1 MEALSK
7 TDKKILSLLQK
18 DGRMSVAEI
27 GRRVGLTASP
37 CADRIKRLE
46 SQGVITGYYA
56 RLSPTKLDAGL
67 VVFVQVTLQRTA
79 GDAFKTFTDAIELIP
94 EVEECHLV
102 SGEFDF
108 LVKARVKDMTITRTF
123 WRAHCCNYPTC
134 RNPRAIPSWNLWLA
148 FRYQAMSS
156 SGSLQRFY

>member
-1 MEALSK
+1 METLSK
-7 TDKKILSLLQK
+7 TDRKILSLLQK

-37 CADRIKRLE
+37 CADRIKQLE

-108 LVKARVKDMTITRTF
+108 LVKARVKDMT
-123 WRAHCCNYPTC
+123 HYKD
-134 RNPRAIPSWNLWLA
+134 LLA
-148 FRYQAMSS
+148 
-156 SGSLQRFY
+156 GSLLQLPNVQESKSYPVMESVVQRSGIRL

>member
-1 MEALSK
+1 METLSK
-7 TDKKILSLLQK
+7 TDRKILSLLQK

-46 SQGVITGYYA
+46 SQGVITGYHA

-108 LVKARVKDMTITRTF
+108 LVKARVKDMI
-123 WRAHCCNYPTC
+123 HYKD
-134 RNPRAIPSWNLWLA
+134 LLA
-148 FRYQAMSS
+148 
-156 SGSLQRFY
+156 GSLLQLPNVQESKSYPVMESVVQRSGIRL

>member
-1 MEALSK
+1 
-7 TDKKILSLLQK
+7 
-18 DGRMSVAEI
+18 MSVAEI

-108 LVKARVKDMTITRTF
+108 LVKARVKDMTHYKDLL
-123 WRAHCCNYPTC
+123 ASSLLQLPNVQESKSYPVMESVVQ
-134 RNPRAIPSWNLWLA
+134 R
-148 FRYQAMSS
+148 
-156 SGSLQRFY
+156 SGIRL

>member
-1 MEALSK
+1 MENLSK

-18 DGRMSVAEI
+18 DGRMSVAAI

-56 RLSPTKLDAGL
+56 RLAPAKLDAGL

-108 LVKARVKDMTITRTF
+108 LVKARVKDMT
-123 WRAHCCNYPTC
+123 HYKD
-134 RNPRAIPSWNLWLA
+134 LLA
-148 FRYQAMSS
+148 
-156 SGSLQRFY
+156 GSLLQLPNVQESKSYPVMESVVQRSGIRL

>member
-1 MEALSK
+1 METLSK
-7 TDKKILSLLQK
+7 TDSKILSLLQK

-108 LVKARVKDMTITRTF
+108 LVKARVKDMT
-123 WRAHCCNYPTC
+123 HYKD
-134 RNPRAIPSWNLWLA
+134 LLA
-148 FRYQAMSS
+148 
-156 SGSLQRFY
+156 GSLRQLPNVQESKSYPVMESVVQWSGIRL

>member
-1 MEALSK
+1 METLSK
-7 TDKKILSLLQK
+7 TDRKILSLLQK

-46 SQGVITGYYA
+46 SQGMITGYYA

-67 VVFVQVTLQRTA
+67 VVIVQVTLQRTA

-108 LVKARVKDMTITRTF
+108 LVKARVKDMT
-123 WRAHCCNYPTC
+123 HYKD
-134 RNPRAIPSWNLWLA
+134 LLA
-148 FRYQAMSS
+148 
-156 SGSLQRFY
+156 GSLLQLPNVQESKSYPVMESVVQRSGIRL

>member
-1 MEALSK
+1 METLSK
-7 TDKKILSLLQK
+7 TDRKILSLLQK

-79 GDAFKTFTDAIELIP
+79 GDAFKTFTDTIELIP

-108 LVKARVKDMTITRTF
+108 LVKARVKDMT
-123 WRAHCCNYPTC
+123 HYKD
-134 RNPRAIPSWNLWLA
+134 LLA
-148 FRYQAMSS
+148 
-156 SGSLQRFY
+156 GSLLQLPNVQESKSYPVMESVVQRSGIRL

>member
-1 MEALSK
+1 
-7 TDKKILSLLQK
+7 
-18 DGRMSVAEI
+18 MSVAEI
-27 GRRVGLTASP
+27 GRRVGLTGSP

-108 LVKARVKDMTITRTF
+108 LVKARVKGMT
-123 WRAHCCNYPTC
+123 HYKD
-134 RNPRAIPSWNLWLA
+134 LLA
-148 FRYQAMSS
+148 
-156 SGSLQRFY
+156 GSLLQLPNVQESKSYPVMESVVQRSGIRL

>member
-1 MEALSK
+1 METLSK
-7 TDKKILSLLQK
+7 TDRKIMSLLQK

-79 GDAFKTFTDAIELIP
+79 GDAFKTFTDTIELIP

-108 LVKARVKDMTITRTF
+108 LVKARVKDMT
-123 WRAHCCNYPTC
+123 HYKD
-134 RNPRAIPSWNLWLA
+134 LLA
-148 FRYQAMSS
+148 
-156 SGSLQRFY
+156 GSLLQLPNVQESKSYPVMESVVQRSGIRL

>member
-1 MEALSK
+1 M
-7 TDKKILSLLQK
+7 
-18 DGRMSVAEI
+18 
-27 GRRVGLTASP
+27 
-37 CADRIKRLE
+37 
-46 SQGVITGYYA
+46 ITGYYA

-108 LVKARVKDMTITRTF
+108 LVKARVKDMTHYKDLLAGSLLQF
-123 WRAHCCNYPTC
+123 PTC
-134 RNPRAIPSWNLWLA
+134 RNPRAIQSWNLWFSDQVSGYEAPRLA
-148 FRYQAMSS
+148 TTVLLTFCFPPPLARENHPKNILCWIY
-156 SGSLQRFY
+156 

>member
-1 MEALSK
+1 METLSK
-7 TDKKILSLLQK
+7 TDRKILALLQK
-18 DGRMSVAEI
+18 DGTMSVAEI
-27 GRRVGLTASP
+27 GRRVSLTASP

-67 VVFVQVTLQRTA
+67 VVFVLVTLQRTA

-108 LVKARVKDMTITRTF
+108 LVKARVKDMT
-123 WRAHCCNYPTC
+123 HYKE
-134 RNPRAIPSWNLWLA
+134 LLA
-148 FRYQAMSS
+148 
-156 SGSLQRFY
+156 GSLLQLPNVQESKSYPVMESVVQRSGIRL

>member
-1 MEALSK
+1 METLSK
-7 TDKKILSLLQK
+7 ADRKILSLLQK

-108 LVKARVKDMTITRTF
+108 LVKARVKDMT
-123 WRAHCCNYPTC
+123 HYKD
-134 RNPRAIPSWNLWLA
+134 LLA
-148 FRYQAMSS
+148 
-156 SGSLQRFY
+156 GSLLQLPNVQESKSYPVMESVVQRSGIRL

>member
-1 MEALSK
+1 METLSK
-7 TDKKILSLLQK
+7 TDRKILSLLQK

-37 CADRIKRLE
+37 CADRVKRLE

-94 EVEECHLV
+94 EVEECHL
-102 SGEFDF
+102 
-108 LVKARVKDMTITRTF
+108 KNMIRWQKDRSKEQQIGLNVTR
-123 WRAHCCNYPTC
+123 RENKK
-134 RNPRAIPSWNLWLA
+134 S
-148 FRYQAMSS
+148 
-156 SGSLQRFY
+156 

>member
-1 MEALSK
+1 METLSK
-7 TDKKILSLLQK
+7 TDRKILSLLQK
-18 DGRMSVAEI
+18 DGRMSVAEM

-108 LVKARVKDMTITRTF
+108 LVKARVKDMI
-123 WRAHCCNYPTC
+123 HYKD
-134 RNPRAIPSWNLWLA
+134 LLA
-148 FRYQAMSS
+148 
-156 SGSLQRFY
+156 GSLLQLPNVQESKSYPVMESVVQRSGIRL

>member
-1 MEALSK
+1 METLSK
-7 TDKKILSLLQK
+7 TDRKILSLLQK

-46 SQGVITGYYA
+46 SQGIITGYSA

-67 VVFVQVTLQRTA
+67 LVFVQVTLQRTA

-108 LVKARVKDMTITRTF
+108 LVKARVKDMT
-123 WRAHCCNYPTC
+123 HYKD
-134 RNPRAIPSWNLWLA
+134 LLA
-148 FRYQAMSS
+148 
-156 SGSLQRFY
+156 GSLLQLPNVQESKSYPVMESVVQRSGIRL